1 MNYVLKNEYYEAT
14 FASLGAEMISLKN
27 ADGREL
33 LWQDPTGDEW
43 PDHAPVLF
51 PLCGNIK
58 DDKAFYRG
66 EAFAIGSHGFAF
78 TSEFTLIKKT
88 ETEIVFALVSS
99 EETRAQYPFDF
110 RFTVAYALE
119 GEKILLRAN
128 VENTGADVLPYSFG
142 WHPGFMLPTEDGQ
155 DIEDY
160 AVKFDD
166 KKEVTWVRFYGDF
179 DTPNDYISYPT
190 PNSEYKLCEKEIYAN
205 DTMIFL
211 GAGNKV
217 TLEAQG
223 HPYRLTL
230 SWTENI
236 PVLCLWKSDNHDS
249 KFICIEPWTH
259 DTIRGER
266 SNYWEE
272 REAHRLAPGKSEA
285 FAYIL
290 KIEC

>member
-14 FASLGAEMISLKN
+14 FASRGAEMISLKN
-27 ADGREL
+27 SRGREL
-33 LWQDPTGDEW
+33 LWQNNTGKGW
-43 PDHAPVLF
+43 SDHAPILF

-58 DDKAFYRG
+58 DKKAFYKG
-66 EAFAIGSHGFAF
+66 EAYAVTQHGFALR
-78 TSEFTLIKKT
+78 SEFELIKKS
-88 ETEIVFALVSS
+88 ETEIVFELISNA
-99 EETRAQYPFDF
+99 ETKAQYPFDF
-110 RFTVAYALE
+110 KFTVAYSLK
-119 GEKILLRAN
+119 GEKIVFRAN

-160 AVKFDD
+160 AIKFDN
-166 KKEVTWVRFYGDF
+166 KKEVTWVHFYSDF
-179 DTPNDYISYPT
+179 DTPNDYSPYPT
-190 PNSEYKLCEKEIYAN
+190 PKSEYKLCEKEIYEN

-211 GAGNKV
+211 GAGSKV
-217 TLEAQG
+217 ALEAEG

-230 SWTENI
+230 SWTKNI
-236 PVLCLWKSDNHDS
+236 PVLCLWKAANHDS

-272 REAHRLAPGKSEA
+272 REAHRLAPGKSEV
-285 FAYIL
+285 FEYTL
-290 KIEC
+290 KIEF